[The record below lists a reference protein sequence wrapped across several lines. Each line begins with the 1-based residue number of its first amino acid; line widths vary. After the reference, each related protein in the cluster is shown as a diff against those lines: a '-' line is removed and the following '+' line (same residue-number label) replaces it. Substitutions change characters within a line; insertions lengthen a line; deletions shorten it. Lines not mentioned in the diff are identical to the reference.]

1 MIETNIY
8 IGRQP
13 ILDRD
18 GKCVSYELLYRH
30 NHSASGAVFSD
41 NVQATTRVIIN
52 LIHNIGLSSIIG
64 NRVGYI
70 NVNEAILMSD
80 VLLSLPKS
88 KFILEILEYT
98 LVSDDV
104 IKRVHHLH
112 ELGYRFALDDFLCS
126 YENIEKFKDFFPYVD
141 VVKVDLLVEQEV
153 PLEKIVALFKEYNI
167 KVLAEKVE
175 NIEMFERCKN
185 AGFTLF
191 QGYFFE
197 KPTILIGK
205 KIEPSVANALDMINT
220 LQAEENSDIVS
231 RKFTDYPELTFNLLR
246 YVNSA
251 EFNFKSEITSIK
263 QILSLLGA
271 SRLRSWLGLFLYG
284 GSEDRLFREAIIN
297 AAKFR
302 SNLMCE
308 LVTTLGRK
316 ELADEAFLV
325 GSLSLID
332 TYLQVAMADI
342 IGNIN
347 LSEGIMS
354 ALLQREGYLGKLL
367 TITEKLERTDQLQTV
382 IENLAPKI
390 KLSGAQLYTLYCQAH
405 KYEERL

>member
-13 ILDRD
+13 ILDKE

-30 NHSASGAVFSD
+30 NHNASGAVFSD

-52 LIHNIGLSSIIG
+52 LIHNIGLSPIIG
-64 NRVGYI
+64 TKIGYI
-70 NVNEAILMSD
+70 NVNEHILMSD

-88 KFILEILEYT
+88 KFIIEILEYT
-98 LVSDDV
+98 LVSDE
-104 IKRVHHLH
+104 IIERVRHLH
-112 ELGYRFALDDFLCS
+112 GLGYRFALDDFLCS
-126 YENIEKFKDFFPYVD
+126 DENIEKFKKFFLYVD
-141 VVKVDLLVEQEV
+141 VVKIDLLVAQEV
-153 PLEKIVALFKEYNI
+153 PIEKISEIFKEYNI
-167 KVLAEKVE
+167 RLLAEKVE
-175 NIEMFERCKN
+175 NIEMFERCRD
-185 AGFTLF
+185 AGFDLF

-197 KPTILIGK
+197 KPTILSGK
-205 KIEPSVANALDMINT
+205 KIEPSVGNAIDMINT
-220 LQAEENSDIVS
+220 LHSEMDLTIVS
-231 RKFTDYPELTFNLLR
+231 QKFSNYPELTFNLLR

-251 EFNFKSEITSIK
+251 EFNFKGEITSIK

-284 GSEDRLFREAIIN
+284 GIEDRLFREAIIN

-302 SNLMCE
+302 SKLMSE
-308 LVTTLGRK
+308 LVTILGRK

-332 TYLQVAMADI
+332 TYLQISMTAI
-342 IGNIN
+342 IENIH
-347 LSEGIMS
+347 LSKGIVN

-367 TITEKLERTDQLQTV
+367 LITEKLERTDQLQTV

-390 KLSGAQLYTLYCQAH
+390 KLSGEQLYTLYCQAH
-405 KYEERL
+405 KYEERV